1 MISEKRPINVG
12 GHHALRVDEAV
23 QLGKGLDIKERR
35 EGLQVQ
41 MIAEYLLENWHTV
54 MLVIFTAILSW
65 CTWRLAVETKRLGRI
80 QIEPRISIRA
90 EWDRE
95 EAYDLVVSN
104 EGCGAAKNV
113 RCVFEGDNSH
123 FRNTLLLKNAPLVDE
138 LHFIRYGIDHLEP
151 GQTYRYLIGGSGA
164 ESFEAASKSPWVF
177 RLQYENLYGEK
188 RKDTQVI
195 EFSLFKGDF
204 APPNRL
210 KEVATS
216 LREIHKTL
224 KNRG

>member
-1 MISEKRPINVG
+1 MQAQI
-12 GHHALRVDEAV
+12 
-23 QLGKGLDIKERR
+23 
-35 EGLQVQ
+35 
-41 MIAEYLLENWHTV
+41 IAEFLLENWHTV

-80 QIEPRISIRA
+80 QIELRISIRA

-95 EAYDLVVSN
+95 GAFDLVVSN

-113 RCVFEGDNSH
+113 RCVFEGDNSY
-123 FRNTLLLKNAPLVDE
+123 FRKTLRLKNAPLVDE
-138 LHFIRYGIDHLEP
+138 LHFIRCGIDHLEP
-151 GQTYRYLIGGSGA
+151 EQTYRYLIGGSVS

-188 RKDTQVI
+188 RKDTQVV

-210 KEVATS
+210 KEIATS
-216 LREIHKTL
+216 LRKICETL
-224 KNRG
+224 ETLENKS